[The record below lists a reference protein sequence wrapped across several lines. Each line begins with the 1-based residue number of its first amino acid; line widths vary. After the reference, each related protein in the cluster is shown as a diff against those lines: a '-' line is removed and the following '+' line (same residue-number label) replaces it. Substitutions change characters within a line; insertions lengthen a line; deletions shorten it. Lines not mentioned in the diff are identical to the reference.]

1 MIPNTFETLSRRQ
14 FFGVGA
20 ATALTPMAFKGL
32 IGGAEAAVQPP
43 PVGLASRSA
52 DTPTV
57 EELGRIARHY

>member
-20 ATALTPMAFKGL
+20 ATALMPMALKRL

-52 DTPTV
+52 ATPTV
-57 EELGRIARHY
+57 EKLGRIARHY